1 MKALVLNG
9 FGGNEQF
16 STAEVPTPTAGP
28 GQVRVRVAAVGVNPV
43 DFKIRNGWLRDVVP
57 TRFPAVL
64 GTEVAGTVDQVGPG
78 VDDLA
83 VGDRVA
89 GFADSGAYAGS
100 TVTRATGVVR
110 IPDELTFEQA
120 AALPVG
126 VETALR
132 TLAVLAPQR
141 GQTVVVNGAA
151 GAVGSAAVQLL
162 VRDGVHVVGTASEP
176 NHDYLRTLGAVP
188 VTYGDG
194 VLDRI
199 RAAAP
204 RGVDAI
210 LDTAG
215 RGFAASVVPLVGD
228 PGRIVTTSDF
238 EAAALGVRIAP
249 GNLADL
255 TAAPLLP
262 VLELARKG
270 EFTIPVAR
278 LFEFEEIP
286 AALDVSERGHLRGKL
301 VAAGPLS

>member
-16 STAEVPTPTAGP
+16 SPAEIPTPGAGP
-28 GQVRVRVAAVGVNPV
+28 GQVRVRIAAIGINPV
-43 DFKIRNGWLRDVVP
+43 DFKVRNGWLRDVVP

-64 GTEVAGTVDQVGPG
+64 GTEAAGTVDRVGPG
-78 VDDLA
+78 VSGLT
-83 VGDRVA
+83 VGDRVT
-89 GFADSGAYAGS
+89 GFTDSGAYAEFA
-100 TVTRATGVVR
+100 VTRAGGVVR
-110 IPDELTFEQA
+110 IPDELSFEQA

-126 VETALR
+126 AEAALR
-132 TLAVLAPQR
+132 SLAPLAVRA

-176 NHDYLRTLGAVP
+176 NHEYLRALGAVP

-194 VLDRI
+194 VADRI

-204 RGVDAI
+204 QGVDAV

-215 RGFAASVVPLVGD
+215 RGFAAAVIPLVGD

-249 GNLADL
+249 GDL
-255 TAAPLLP
+255 STLSAAPLAP
-262 VLELARKG
+262 VLELARTG

-278 LFEFEEIP
+278 TFPFQEIP
-286 AALDVSERGHLRGKL
+286 AALSVSEGGHLRGKL